1 MRHEYYSYN
10 KDQLLSAPKIPMEVL
25 EDKPAVFA
33 KIARE
38 MADAIQENNAAGKT
52 TVFICPVGPVGQY
65 PYFVELVNSQRIS
78 LKNCWFINMDEYLQD
93 DGTWLPQEDR
103 Q

>member
-52 TVFICPVGPVGQY
+52 TVFICPVGPVGLFCGARQFPAHQPEKLLVHQY
-65 PYFVELVNSQRIS
+65 GRIS
-78 LKNCWFINMDEYLQD
+78 
-93 DGTWLPQEDR
+93 GG
-103 Q
+103 